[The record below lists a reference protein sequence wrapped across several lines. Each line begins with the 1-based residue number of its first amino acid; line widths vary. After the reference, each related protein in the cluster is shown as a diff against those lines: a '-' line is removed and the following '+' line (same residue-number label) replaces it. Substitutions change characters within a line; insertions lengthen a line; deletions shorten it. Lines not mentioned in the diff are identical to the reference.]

1 VVAAGQPGGAAVSR
15 RALLA
20 GLSGAVVVVLAWWFL
35 LWSPQRSRISDARD
49 RRRAAEEQAASLEL
63 QLRRLR
69 DLQAREAVV
78 RSRLERL
85 RVAIPDQPNLAQ
97 FILAANEA
105 AERAGIEFLSIT
117 PTPPAA
123 PAAAARGQQ
132 AEGGGPPAEIRLS
145 MTITGGYFQVLDFV
159 NRLDDLPRLVVIDSI
174 NVSGGEGGQLNVS
187 LQARMFVGVPPAEP
201 GATTTTTATT
211 AAAPTTT
218 TAVTTAP
225 PAATTTTA
233 GAPVAPTTT
242 AGAG

>member
-49 RRRAAEEQAASLEL
+49 EL

-187 LQARMFVGVPPAEP
+187 LQARMFVGVPPAAP
-201 GATTTTTATT
+201 GATTTTTTTT